1 MSEITLST
9 DVYRN
14 TVIEIRVS
22 VGLRVLTA
30 ITVRCRDT
38 DIAANVIAWFTKVV
52 APRDFPRFLLMK
64 FSTGTGSFVVTDEND
79 PTNIAQILKDG
90 HNVWIAH
97 MVNDVSIDTTIVAP
111 TVHKQIEKV
120 GPRGSPMTVARVR
133 APAKPATQIPP
144 AIDLTQS
151 DTEVWS
157 SVIRSSASLPSSMLT
172 LSEAMSAAARSTN
185 SLTPLVKST
194 TITPTRPTAGAQT
207 PSPTV
212 RRTFQ
217 PSKTS
222 SLGGVL
228 PLDRSS
234 SAPSQPSYPS
244 TVTSTSTTSTGTAM
258 NVRASAPVSSPSKET
273 HDRTRTSRLSSTQ
286 LLDYLK
292 HTNAIAKELT
302 FFSGDNEPDD
312 PSLVEYTSKMRMISL
327 QMTQYI
333 AVQLQIKGQEEESR
347 RNIHATLSTVD
358 TASTLARLSQP
369 DIESS
374 QHGSETHQIIFRI
387 TRFDENDPSGSKIV
401 RSKESISYTNDQPF
415 SEFYEHLRTSVLLI
429 CQTVLSMSTMRIVGL
444 VDRKRNIVPHGKTSK
459 VPMETMMRFYPQ
471 LAVMDQEYVINAI
484 VMNHSPAIDAQIFG
498 FQNLWMRY
506 AGVTVDPT
514 VVSIVVSY
522 NDVSLCKSA
531 DSHLYCFMTATL
543 GFQALGSNEI
553 TNRIYPKESP
563 TSLNRIYR
571 GIPSDTNSG
580 FLKAMMYFNMVRM
593 QSISIA
599 LGYKA
604 LGELFADPLVNH
616 FMRPGKNTIYT
627 MPPPPASYS
636 DEKRERYLKFISDS
650 NWKIEE

>member
-9 DVYRN
+9 DVYRS

-38 DIAANVIAWFTKVV
+38 DIAANVIAWFTKIV

-64 FSTGTGSFVVTDEND
+64 FSTVSGRSVVTDEND

-133 APAKPATQIPP
+133 APAKPATQNAP

-172 LSEAMSAAARSTN
+172 LSEAMSAAARSAT

-194 TITPTRPTAGAQT
+194 TITTTQTTSGART
-207 PSPTV
+207 PSPAV

-222 SLGGVL
+222 SPGGTL
-228 PLDRSS
+228 PLDQSS
-234 SAPSQPSYPS
+234 SAPLQPSYPS
-244 TVTSTSTTSTGTAM
+244 TVTSTSTTSTSTSTGTAM
-258 NVRASAPVSSPSKET
+258 NSRASVPVSSPLKET
-273 HDRTRTSRLSSTQ
+273 EGRTRTSRLTTTQ
-286 LLDYLK
+286 LQEYSK
-292 HTNAIAKELT
+292 HTNVIAKELA
-302 FFSGDNEPDD
+302 FFFDDNAPDD
-312 PSLVEYTSKMRMISL
+312 PSLVEYASKMRMITL

-333 AVQLQIKGQEEESR
+333 AFLLQIHRQNEASKQTTVREPP
-347 RNIHATLSTVD
+347 ATTSTTE
-358 TASTLARLSQP
+358 TASTLASLSQP
-369 DIESS
+369 ETGSS
-374 QHGSETHQIIFRI
+374 QNESETHQLIFRI
-387 TRFDENDPSGSKIV
+387 TQFDETDPSGSKII
-401 RSKESISYTNDQPF
+401 RSNESISYTKGQPF
-415 SEFYEHLRTSVLLI
+415 SEFYERLRTL
-429 CQTVLSMSTMRIVGL
+429 VLSICRTATQIPMRMVGL
-444 VDRKRNIVPHGKTSK
+444 VDRKRNIIPHGKTSK
-459 VPMETMMRFYPQ
+459 VPMTTMMRFYPQ
-471 LAVMDQEYVINAI
+471 LAIMDQQYVINVI

-498 FQNLWMRY
+498 FKNLWMRY
-506 AGVTVDPT
+506 AGLTVDPT
-514 VVSIVVSY
+514 VVSMVISY
-522 NDVSLCKSA
+522 IDASFCKSA

-543 GFQALGSNEI
+543 GFETLGSTEI
-553 TNRIYPKESP
+553 TNRIYAKEAP
-563 TSLNRIYR
+563 GSLNRIYR
-571 GIPSDTNSG
+571 GIPSDTTSG
-580 FLKAMMYFNMVRM
+580 FLKSMMYFNMVRM

-616 FMRPGKNTIYT
+616 FMRLERIRSIRCLLPLRAILMKN
-627 MPPPPASYS
+627 AS
-636 DEKRERYLKFISDS
+636 DT
-650 NWKIEE
+650 